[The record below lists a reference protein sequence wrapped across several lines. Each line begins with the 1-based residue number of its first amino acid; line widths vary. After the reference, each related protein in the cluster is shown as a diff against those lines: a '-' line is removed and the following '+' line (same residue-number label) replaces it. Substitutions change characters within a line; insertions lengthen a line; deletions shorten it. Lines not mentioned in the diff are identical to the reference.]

1 MAVQWLGGKR
11 EQPLERPPSSGGWPG
26 IRNPSNGDLKSPPAP
41 IPRQREQWRQL
52 GTAGGSP
59 LVRCAG
65 FSSAG
70 ENRFTWSHGVVQL
83 IAASRLDLAPP
94 FLDALPS
101 PGESPHS
108 RSGIRRAA
116 DCCGRTSHESSRRS
130 EKPVMG
136 GVVEGNGPIPRDG
149 TGDREMAWGKGLPAE
164 PWTVP
169 IALAQIVWHAA
180 LRGARGEYMSILVPR
195 VRSHPF
201 PTRPQVRN
209 RAPRF

>member
-1 MAVQWLGGKR
+1 MARGKR
-11 EQPLERPPSSGGWPG
+11 EQPRERPPSSGGWPG
-26 IRNPSNGDLKSPPAP
+26 IRNTSNGDLESPPAP

-116 DCCGRTSHESSRRS
+116 DCCGRASHESSRRS
-130 EKPVMG
+130 EKPVRG
-136 GVVEGNGPIPRDG
+136 EWW
-149 TGDREMAWGKGLPAE
+149 RETVLSPVMAPATARWHWGKGLPAE

-180 LRGARGEYMSILVPR
+180 LRDARGEYMSILVPH